1 MLRVVSFP
9 GALPLALYYD
19 AASRLKQPS
28 ALALSGGTFR
38 MCDQHLVSIFRD
50 LARMI
55 ESNGPKMRMSL
66 PHNLTKLAA
75 EQVEWCVTAT
85 T

>member
-1 MLRVVSFP
+1 
-9 GALPLALYYD
+9 
-19 AASRLKQPS
+19 
-28 ALALSGGTFR
+28 
-38 MCDQHLVSIFRD
+38 
-50 LARMI
+50 MI